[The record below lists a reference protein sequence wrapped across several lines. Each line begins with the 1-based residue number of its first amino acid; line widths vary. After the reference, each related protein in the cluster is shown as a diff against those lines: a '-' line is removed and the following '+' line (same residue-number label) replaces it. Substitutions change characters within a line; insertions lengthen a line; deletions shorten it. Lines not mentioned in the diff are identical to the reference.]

1 MEDEVRAYM
10 RALAKEYGWR
20 FTDEEF
26 ELTPKRAVAALDEW
40 KRKHEYDKMTQFPQ
54 EERYGG
60 MVIVR
65 NIRVYAECSHHLLPF
80 EGKAFIGYIP
90 KEHVYGVS
98 KLPRIVEKC
107 GYQAQTQERMTREI
121 LDSIEAEDAIV
132 VIKAKHLC
140 MTMRGIGDEG
150 EEMITS
156 SLKGSFNQPE
166 VRAEFAAW
174 VGLK

>member
-1 MEDEVRAYM
+1 MEEEIRAYM
-10 RALAKEYGWR
+10 RALEREYQWR
-20 FTDEEF
+20 FTEE
-26 ELTPKRAVAALDEW
+26 EYERTPVRVREALDEW
-40 KRKHEYDKMTQFPQ
+40 RRKHQYEKLTQFPQ
-54 EERYGG
+54 EEKYGG

-90 KEHVYGVS
+90 KEHVYGLS
-98 KLPRIVEKC
+98 KLPRIVERF
-107 GYQAQTQERMTREI
+107 GYQAQTQERMTKEI
-121 LDSIEAEDAIV
+121 LNAIDAEDAIV

-150 EEMITS
+150 EEAITS